1 MKKLMTLLFA
11 GIVSV
16 SAFAATTSA
25 STSATNMATASAVT
39 SADLVIKQ
47 TIEFGNGQPAVTIY
61 YVKENDLYKVYSET
75 DLSKQSPSKLKQ
87 MSKSKIELAKT
98 YKGKCQL
105 TCNSLKEVADLGY
118 TLYGKYGKYV
128 DLDKVIF

>member
-1 MKKLMTLLFA
+1 MKKLMTLLFVA
-11 GIVSV
+11 IVSTT
-16 SAFAATTSA
+16 AFAATTSA
-25 STSATNMATASAVT
+25 TNSATTRAAESAAV

-47 TIEFGNGQPAVTIY
+47 TIKFSNGQAPITIY
-61 YVKENDLYKVYSET
+61 YVKEGGKYKLYSET

-87 MSKSKIELAKT
+87 MDTTKVELVKT

-118 TLYGKYGKYV
+118 SLYGKYGKYI
-128 DLDKVIF
+128 DFNKIDF

>member
-1 MKKLMTLLFA
+1 
-11 GIVSV
+11 
-16 SAFAATTSA
+16 
-25 STSATNMATASAVT
+25 
-39 SADLVIKQ
+39 
-47 TIEFGNGQPAVTIY
+47 
-61 YVKENDLYKVYSET
+61 
-75 DLSKQSPSKLKQ
+75 
-87 MSKSKIELAKT
+87 MSKSKIELAKA